1 LGDGTRVMSKSPR
14 NHSLHIAMVVAT
26 YLPETFGGA
35 EQQCQK
41 LSRALSR
48 LDVRVTILAPRLL
61 SATPR
66 IEQEGNVSIRRFRV
80 RKAPNLGG
88 RYAGSLL
95 LWSARVMVWLW
106 AHRSTVD
113 VVHIFHGR
121 LHALPGVL
129 GGTFTGKPSLVK
141 IGRGGE
147 HFDLSLVHGKRL
159 GGRLA
164 YWALLK
170 HASGYIANSREIVD
184 DLLAHDVSP
193 GRIFPVPNG
202 VEIPDIDSG
211 DVGGPSDGPGPGP
224 GQYVYLG
231 RLDPEKRI
239 GLMLKGFSCF
249 SDSSARLT
257 IIGDGDCRTQLEL
270 LVAELGLQ
278 GRVAFPGRTD
288 DVSKYLRSA
297 HFYLSTS
304 ASEGM
309 SNALLEAMSFGVVPL
324 VSDVSGAKDVV
335 DHGRSGFLF
344 EPDDLHDFV
353 AKLELLRRIT
363 PTRYRAMSDAA
374 RESIRL
380 HFGIERIADQHLLIY
395 RAVLGS
401 GTFPRFLP
409 QSRSEAGVSS
419 RPLGNSE

>member
-1 LGDGTRVMSKSPR
+1 
-14 NHSLHIAMVVAT
+14 
-26 YLPETFGGA
+26 
-35 EQQCQK
+35 
-41 LSRALSR
+41 
-48 LDVRVTILAPRLL
+48 
-61 SATPR
+61 
-66 IEQEGNVSIRRFRV
+66 
-80 RKAPNLGG
+80 
-88 RYAGSLL
+88 
-95 LWSARVMVWLW
+95 
-106 AHRSTVD
+106 
-113 VVHIFHGR
+113 
-121 LHALPGVL
+121 
-129 GGTFTGKPSLVK
+129 
-141 IGRGGE
+141 
-147 HFDLSLVHGKRL
+147 
-159 GGRLA
+159 
-164 YWALLK
+164 
-170 HASGYIANSREIVD
+170 
-184 DLLAHDVSP
+184 VSP
-193 GRIFPVPNG
+193 GRIFTVPNG

-211 DVGGPSDGPGPGP
+211 DMSGPTDGPGP
-224 GQYVYLG
+224 GQYVHLG

-239 GLMLKGFSCF
+239 DLMLKGFACF

-257 IIGDGDCRTQLEL
+257 IVGDGDCRTQLEL

-288 DVSKYLRSA
+288 GVSKYLRSA

-344 EPDDLHDFV
+344 EPDDLDDFV

-395 RAVLGS
+395 RTVLDRS
-401 GTFPRFLP
+401 TFPRFLP
-409 QSRSEAGVSS
+409 QSRSEAAVSP
-419 RPLGNSE
+419 RPLGHSE

>member
-1 LGDGTRVMSKSPR
+1 
-14 NHSLHIAMVVAT
+14 MVVPT

-35 EQQCQK
+35 EQQCRK

-48 LDVRVTILAPRLL
+48 LDVQVTILAPRLL

-66 IEQEGNVSIRRFRV
+66 VEQDGNISIRRFRV
-80 RKAPNLGG
+80 RKEPNLGG

-95 LWSARVMVWLW
+95 LWSAGVVVWLW
-106 AHRSTVD
+106 AHRATVD

-129 GGTFTGKPSLVK
+129 GGALTGKPSLIK

-147 HFDLSLVHGKRL
+147 HFDLSLVQGKRL

-164 YWALLK
+164 YRALK

-193 GRIFPVPNG
+193 GRIFAVANG
-202 VEIPDIDSG
+202 VEIADIDSG
-211 DVGGPSDGPGPGP
+211 DVSGPTDGAGPC
-224 GQYVYLG
+224 QYVYLG
-231 RLDPEKRI
+231 RLEPEKRI
-239 GLMLKGFSCF
+239 DLMLKGFASF
-249 SDSSARLT
+249 SDSSARLN
-257 IIGDGDCRTQLEL
+257 IVGDGDCRTQLEL
-270 LVAELGLQ
+270 LAEELGLQ
-278 GRVAFPGRTD
+278 GRVAFRGRTD

-309 SNALLEAMSFGVVPL
+309 SNALLEAMSFGIVPL
-324 VSDVSGAKDVV
+324 VSDVSGARDVV

-344 EPDDLHDFV
+344 EPKGLDDFV
-353 AKLELLRRIT
+353 AKLELLRRT
-363 PTRYRAMSDAA
+363 TSTRYKAMSDAA
-374 RESIRL
+374 RESVRL
-380 HFGIERIADQHLLIY
+380 HFGMERIAEQHLGIY
-395 RAVLGS
+395 RAVLDKN
-401 GTFPRFLP
+401 TFPTFSATETIGGGSLVLP
-409 QSRSEAGVSS
+409 TERCE
-419 RPLGNSE
+419 

>member
-1 LGDGTRVMSKSPR
+1 MDDGARIMSKSPR
-14 NHSLHIAMVVAT
+14 NHSLHIAMVVPT

-35 EQQCQK
+35 EQQCRK

-66 IEQEGNVSIRRFRV
+66 HERDGNISIRRFRV

-95 LWSARVMVWLW
+95 LWSAGVVAWLW
-106 AHRSTVD
+106 AHKSTVD

-121 LHALPGVL
+121 LHALPAVL
-129 GGTFTGKPSLVK
+129 GGTLAGKPSLIK

-159 GGRLA
+159 AGRLA
-164 YWALLK
+164 YRALK

-184 DLLAHDVSP
+184 DLLDHHVSP
-193 GRIFPVPNG
+193 GRIFAVPNG
-202 VEIPDIDSG
+202 VEMPDIDSA
-211 DVGGPSDGPGPGP
+211 DVSRRTDGLGPR
-224 GQYVYLG
+224 QYVYLG

-239 GLMLKGFSCF
+239 ELMLMGFACF
-249 SDSSARLT
+249 SDSSATLT
-257 IIGDGDCRTQLEL
+257 IIGDGDCRFQLEL
-270 LVAELGLQ
+270 LVRELGLQ
-278 GRVAFPGRTD
+278 GRVAFQGRTD

-344 EPDDLHDFV
+344 ETDNLRDFV
-353 AKLELLRRIT
+353 AKLELLGRTT
-363 PTRYRAMSDAA
+363 PTRYRAISDAA

-380 HFGIERIADQHLLIY
+380 HFGIEGIAHQHLLIY
-395 RAVLGS
+395 RAVLEKS
-401 GTFPRFLP
+401 KFTMLSAQR
-409 QSRSEAGVSS
+409 
-419 RPLGNSE
+419 